1 VGRRGKKKGRP
12 VSGWVVLDK
21 PVGMGSTDAVSK
33 VKWLFQA
40 EKAGHAGTLDPLA
53 SGMLPIALGEAT
65 KTVPYVQDGAK
76 IYRFTVAWGDER
88 STDDLEGPVTKSSD
102 KRPAEAEVRALLPK
116 YTGVIMQTPPQF
128 SAIKIA
134 GERAYDL
141 AREGETVDIPAR
153 EIEIG
158 RLDIVEHKDGGTLFE
173 IECGKGTYVRSLA
186 RDMGRDLGC
195 FGHIADLRRMEVDPF
210 TADDFVTIA
219 ELEAARFGDRS
230 EASEEANDVSVDF
243 SAIDALLVDTAAAL
257 DCLPQVAISDDAATK
272 IRLGNPV
279 VIRGRDAPVEAEE
292 ACATVR
298 GKLVAIGAI
307 EQGMF
312 KPKRVFAG

>member
-1 VGRRGKKKGRP
+1 MSKPRKKKGRP
-12 VSGWVVLDK
+12 ISGWVILDK
-21 PVGMGSTDAVSK
+21 PVGMGSTEAVSK

-40 EKAGHAGTLDPLA
+40 DKAGHAGTLDPLA

-76 IYRFTVAWGDER
+76 VYRFTVAWGEER
-88 STDDLEGPVTKSSD
+88 ATDDLEGGVTKSSD
-102 KRPAEAEVRALLPK
+102 KRPAEADIRAIMPN

-141 AREGETVDIPAR
+141 AREGETVDIPPR
-153 EIEIG
+153 EVEIG
-158 RLDIVEHKDGGTLFE
+158 RFDLIERDDHTATFE

-195 FGHIADLRRMEVDPF
+195 YGHIATLRRTEVDPF
-210 TADDFVTIA
+210 TGDDFVTVA
-219 ELEAARFGDRS
+219 ELEAASPRPKAETES
-230 EASEEANDVSVDF
+230 PADF
-243 SAIDALLVDTAAAL
+243 AALDALLVDTGAAL
-257 DCLPQVAISDDAATK
+257 ECLPQVIVNDDAAHR

-279 VIRGRDAPVEAEE
+279 IIRGRDAPVEAEE
-292 ACATVR
+292 ACAMAR
-298 GKLVAIGAI
+298 GRLVAIGAI
-307 EQGMF
+307 EAGMF